1 MLAMP
6 WRVCGSCAAPVLLG
20 WAVRGNI
27 HFCCTFSAAAVAP
40 GHAVQVWAP
49 FGLKTNGRTRLVND
63 TPPPCDW
70 CRLRRFTL
78 APCARPLIQLSTG
91 MLGISI
97 PSRKWVPCMA
107 QAGLSHSQAG
117 LGGPCLQQQQGT
129 PIQMANF
136 PLSVIPIH
144 RRDQSSCACCTTCT
158 AYVATYLSS
167 VDSHQHGRPC
177 LVHAAKPATGTS
189 SGDAHTCRN
198 AWPLAHIHQP

>member
-27 HFCCTFSAAAVAP
+27 HFCCTFSAAVAP
-40 GHAVQVWAP
+40 GDAVQVWAP

-177 LVHAAKPATGTS
+177 LVHAANPATGTS